1 VNESGAY
8 LPFGGSSRPT
18 VEPFVQI
25 VELTDGALPEPLF
38 RRLLRRVGAVG
49 TERLRTTY
57 QTTFWYDFSEPT
69 NVVEEAILA
78 LRPRVVKHLRIA
90 GVEWWLSRMSTT
102 DVRVDFHQ
110 DRDEKLALRTG
121 KLVHPRRSSVLFL
134 NRVRGGALAVT
145 RQLPDP
151 ANPSMAP
158 RKLDDLTLVAPRP
171 NRFVVFDGKATH
183 GVLDVNNQ
191 IPDGKLPG
199 SPRQRRTIALNWWAA
214 RPTDTPTWAETRIY
228 RALGR

>member
-1 VNESGAY
+1 M
-8 LPFGGSSRPT
+8 
-18 VEPFVQI
+18 EPFFQYP
-25 VELTDGALPEPLF
+25 ELIEGALPEPLF
-38 RRLLRRVGAVG
+38 RRLARRVGALG

-78 LRPRVVKHLRIA
+78 LRPRAVKHLNIV
-90 GVEWWLSRMSTT
+90 GVEWWLSRMYAT

-121 KLVHPRRSSVLFL
+121 KLVHPRISSVLFL
-134 NRVRGGALAVT
+134 NRVRGGALVIT
-145 RQLPDP
+145 RELPDP

-171 NRFVVFDGKATH
+171 NRFVLFNGTLTH
-183 GVLDVNNQ
+183 GVLDANNQ
-191 IPDGKLPG
+191 IPDRKLSG
-199 SPRQRRTIALNWWAA
+199 RTRQRRTIALNWWSR
-214 RPTDTPTWAETRIY
+214 RPTDTPAWAETKLY

>member
-1 VNESGAY
+1 
-8 LPFGGSSRPT
+8 
-18 VEPFVQI
+18 VEPLVQI
-25 VELTDGALPEPLF
+25 VQLTDGALPEPLF
-38 RRLLRRVGAVG
+38 RRLLRRVGALG

-69 NVVEEAILA
+69 NVVEEAILT
-78 LRPRVVKHLRIA
+78 LRPRVVRNLRIA
-90 GVEWWLSRMSTT
+90 GVEWWLSRMSAT

-121 KLVHPRRSSVLFL
+121 RLVHPRLSSVLFL

-171 NRFVVFDGKATH
+171 NRFALFDGKATH
-183 GVLDVNNQ
+183 GVLDANNQ

-199 SPRQRRTIALNWWAA
+199 RSRQRRTIALNWWAS
-214 RPTDTPTWAETRIY
+214 RPTDTPAWAEMRIY